1 MKSKL
6 QNIDFLLG
14 EHENIK
20 RTYSV
25 LMTERN
31 EPVESPYLDEIIQ
44 EVFIAKGGSIKEDML
59 ISKAEKKV
67 ADNWEQYWN
76 ENE

>member
-6 QNIDFLLG
+6 RNIDFLLG
-14 EHENIK
+14 EHEDIK
-20 RTYSV
+20 RTYTV

-44 EVFIAKGGSIKEDML
+44 EAFIQKGGSIKEDML